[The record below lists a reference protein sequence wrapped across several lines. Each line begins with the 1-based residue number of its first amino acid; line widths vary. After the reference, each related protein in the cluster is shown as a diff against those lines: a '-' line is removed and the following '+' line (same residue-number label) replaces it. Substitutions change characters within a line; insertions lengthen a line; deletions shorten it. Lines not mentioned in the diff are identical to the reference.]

1 MPPLQ
6 ERRNVRRCSFSQICS
21 YNQNKISAEMSRVP
35 MFPSSKCEVLN
46 FVGIF
51 CIISIFCRP
60 VKEKR
65 ARRDA
70 SSRPRA
76 RAHTS
81 AVLFTDV
88 DIHHSVA
95 VSSQLL
101 SASAH
106 SCHRTSAAAAHK
118 HTRQLN
124 NNNNAGNCTIVV
136 KHKFLC
142 KVQKQDLVSATARA
156 AWEREAS
163 ALGSQSSCSF
173 RRWRCSAD
181 ARLSRQAKL
190 EKGA

>member
-1 MPPLQ
+1 MP
-6 ERRNVRRCSFSQICS
+6 
-21 YNQNKISAEMSRVP
+21 RVP
-35 MFPSSKCEVLN
+35 MFPSSKCKVLN

-81 AVLFTDV
+81 AVLFPDV

-106 SCHRTSAAAAHK
+106 SCHRTSAAATHK

-124 NNNNAGNCTIVV
+124 NNKKKSPPPPPIFSHSAGNCTMVV

-142 KVQKQDLVSATARA
+142 KVQKKGLVSVTARA

-163 ALGSQSSCSF
+163 ALASQSSCSF

-181 ARLSRQAKL
+181 TRFSR
-190 EKGA
+190 

>member
-1 MPPLQ
+1 MQFLTDLQ
-6 ERRNVRRCSFSQICS
+6 LQSK
-21 YNQNKISAEMSRVP
+21 QNKKKKISALMSRVP

-51 CIISIFCRP
+51 FCIISIFCRP

-70 SSRPRA
+70 SFASA
-76 RAHTS
+76 CESAHS

-88 DIHHSVA
+88 DIHHPVA

-118 HTRQLN
+118 HTRQFN
-124 NNNNAGNCTIVV
+124 NNKKKKKKSSSPSDFSHSAGNCAMVV

-142 KVQKQDLVSATARA
+142 KVQNTRPGISHST
-156 AWEREAS
+156 
-163 ALGSQSSCSF
+163 SCV
-173 RRWRCSAD
+173 
-181 ARLSRQAKL
+181 
-190 EKGA
+190 